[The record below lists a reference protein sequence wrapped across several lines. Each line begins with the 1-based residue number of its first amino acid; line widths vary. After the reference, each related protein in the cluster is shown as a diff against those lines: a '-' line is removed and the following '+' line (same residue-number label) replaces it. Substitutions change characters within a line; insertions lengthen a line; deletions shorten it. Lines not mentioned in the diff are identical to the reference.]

1 MAGPSGSTEV
11 PLDEPQQ
18 PFSFGDFTKPSDFH
32 GTIFWPQQWGDAGA
46 SNQVIAQI
54 YLTFSFIRVRILA
67 VIPTTV
73 DTNFEITQFQNFKWT
88 GMQNQGQDNDATSRL
103 CESTP
108 NSTPGNDPLTA
119 TSSVEHEVSSA
130 VHSSESSTEESESRT
145 GSQETSDL
153 PTETERIEHEADIT
167 VVNEDESRDSFS
179 RNFESSSSDESEN
192 IDPISGSKS
201 DPSDQSEQE
210 DQNENSDH

>member
-1 MAGPSGSTEV
+1 
-11 PLDEPQQ
+11 
-18 PFSFGDFTKPSDFH
+18 
-32 GTIFWPQQWGDAGA
+32 
-46 SNQVIAQI
+46 
-54 YLTFSFIRVRILA
+54 
-67 VIPTTV
+67 
-73 DTNFEITQFQNFKWT
+73 
-88 GMQNQGQDNDATSRL
+88 MQNQGQDNDATSRL

-145 GSQETSDL
+145 GSQETADNM

-201 DPSDQSEQE
+201 DPSDQSENDQDDQIE
-210 DQNENSDH
+210 DDQNSDQSDEDYPQS

>member
-1 MAGPSGSTEV
+1 MLT
-11 PLDEPQQ
+11 
-18 PFSFGDFTKPSDFH
+18 
-32 GTIFWPQQWGDAGA
+32 
-46 SNQVIAQI
+46 QI
-54 YLTFSFIRVRILA
+54 YLTFCFIRVRILA
-67 VIPTTV
+67 VISTTIFIILKSL
-73 DTNFEITQFQNFKWT
+73 NFNFFKWT

-145 GSQETSDL
+145 GSSQDTTE

-201 DPSDQSEQE
+201 DPSDQSETEQD
-210 DQNENSDH
+210 DQNSDQSDEDYTES

>member
-1 MAGPSGSTEV
+1 
-11 PLDEPQQ
+11 
-18 PFSFGDFTKPSDFH
+18 
-32 GTIFWPQQWGDAGA
+32 
-46 SNQVIAQI
+46 
-54 YLTFSFIRVRILA
+54 
-67 VIPTTV
+67 
-73 DTNFEITQFQNFKWT
+73 
-88 GMQNQGQDNDATSRL
+88 MQNQGQDNDATSRL

-145 GSQETSDL
+145 GSQETTE

-201 DPSDQSEQE
+201 DPSDQSENDQDDQIE
-210 DQNENSDH
+210 DDQNSDQSDEDYPQS